1 MYRSEHRETPRD
13 NLLEDA
19 TELTIAPALFKPG
32 GWLWCAPNPSRK
44 DDAMRPSR
52 RQVDELRPVSLERG
66 VVKYAEGSCFVKFGD
81 THVLVTA
88 SLEERLPPWL
98 KGQGRGWVT
107 AEYGML
113 PRATSE
119 RTRRE
124 ASAGKQGGRTVEI
137 QRLIGRSLRSVVDL
151 VALGERQ
158 ITIDCDVI
166 QADGG
171 TRTASITGAW
181 VALADCLAW
190 MKSREMIRQEVLR
203 DHIAA
208 VSCGVYRN
216 TAVLDLDYA
225 EDSEAETDAN
235 FVLSGGGK
243 IVEIQ
248 ATAERDPFSE
258 EQLMALLALARKGC
272 EKLVSLQKMAVM

>member
-1 MYRSEHRETPRD
+1 
-13 NLLEDA
+13 
-19 TELTIAPALFKPG
+19 
-32 GWLWCAPNPSRK
+32 
-44 DDAMRPSR
+44 MRPSR
-52 RQVDELRPVSLERG
+52 READELRPVSLERA

-98 KGQGRGWVT
+98 KGQGRGWIT

-137 QRLIGRSLRSVVDL
+137 QRLIGRSLRAVVDL
-151 VALGERQ
+151 QALGERQ

-181 VALADCLAW
+181 VALSDCLSW
-190 MKSREMIRQEVLR
+190 MKAREMFKGGTVLR

-208 VSCGVYRN
+208 VSCGVYKN
-216 TAVLDLDYA
+216 VAVLDLDYA

-235 FVLSGGGK
+235 FVMTGSGH

-248 ATAERDPFSE
+248 ATAEKIPFSE
-258 EQLMALLALARKGC
+258 DTFAALLGLARKGIG
-272 EKLVSLQKMAVM
+272 KLVDLQKLAVT

>member
-1 MYRSEHRETPRD
+1 MRHSNRGPDVLRS
-13 NLLEDA
+13 
-19 TELTIAPALFKPG
+19 
-32 GWLWCAPNPSRK
+32 
-44 DDAMRPSR
+44 
-52 RQVDELRPVSLERG
+52 VSLTPGFSRH
-66 VVKYAEGSCFVKFGD
+66 AEGSCLVKFGD

-88 SLEERLPPWL
+88 TLEERLPPWL

-137 QRLIGRSLRSVVDL
+137 QRLIGRSLRSVIDL
-151 VALGERQ
+151 QALGERQ
-158 ITIDCDVI
+158 ITVDCDVI

-181 VALADCLAW
+181 VALSECIAW
-190 MKSREMIRQEVLR
+190 MKTRDMFKAQGNAPVLR

-208 VSCGVYRN
+208 VSCGVYKG

-225 EDSEAETDAN
+225 EDSEADTDAN
-235 FVLSGGGK
+235 FVMTGNGN
-243 IVEIQ
+243 IVEVQ
-248 ATAERDPFSE
+248 ATAEKDPFSE
-258 EQLMALLALARKGC
+258 EQLLALLALARKGI
-272 EKLVSLQKMAVM
+272 EKLVGLQKMAVG